1 MKEEKKKREEK
12 ELVPSPEE
20 EAMIHVH
27 LKNPEEDLPP
37 LSEVGLTG

>member
-1 MKEEKKKREEK
+1 MKEEKKKRE

-20 EAMIHVH
+20 EAMIHVN